1 MENLI
6 EDKLE
11 TIYNND
17 CIFNVNYEGHDKI
30 YNIYVILNV
39 GPKYDFEFKYKID
52 DMFTFDYNIS
62 RIRHIIDVNIL
73 KLFLRY

>member
-30 YNIYVILNV
+30 YKIYVILNV

-73 KLFLRY
+73 KLFMRY